1 MLKTLHIKNIALI
14 TDVTVELLD
23 GLNILSGE
31 TGAGKSIVIDS
42 LNFVLGERADKG
54 LIRFGEDKAQVE
66 AVFENYLTP
75 NVGAFLDSQG
85 IEAEEVLI
93 LRRKMTVSGKNE
105 CRING
110 NLVTLSVLKGL
121 TELLCDIH
129 GQHEHQ
135 SLLKTDN
142 HLLLL
147 DAYGG
152 DKIAS
157 QKAKVAKIYSE
168 LKAYEK
174 QLSAFGADDDRER
187 RLDILSYQ
195 IEEIEKANLSDPE
208 EEDNLLAERKKF
220 RNAEKITSG
229 LEESRQILDGYEQ
242 RSVIADL
249 NTAKQLL
256 AQISDYDDEIKEI
269 VGRIESAKIE
279 LRDVSDTL
287 EQLLDSNAFDER
299 RLEWIENRLS
309 VIRQVKKKY
318 GATISDVTEFYDK
331 IKAEH
336 DMLANSAE
344 LVEELKENIAMA
356 SSKLEAECEK
366 LSELRKS
373 FAKKFEKD
381 IFGELKDLGMGSSTF
396 KVDFKPTAP
405 ASSGSDKVEFLISP
419 NVGEPLKELAKIISG
434 GEMSRFM
441 LALKNITARLDDIGT
456 MVFDEIDTGISGNIA
471 QVVAEKLYNIA
482 YDRQVIAVTH
492 LPQLASMADTHYLIE
507 KTVSGGK
514 TSTNLKLLSG
524 DDEIREIARLVGGK
538 EYSDYAALHAT
549 EMKKH
554 ALAYKENRK
563 KQA

>member
-93 LRRKMTVSGKNE
+93 LRRQMTVSGKNE

-174 QLSAFGADDDRER
+174 QLSAFGADGDRER
-187 RLDILSYQ
+187 RLDILAYQ

-287 EQLLDSNAFDER
+287 EQLLGSNAFDER

-538 EYSDYAALHAT
+538 EYSDYAALHAI

>member
-93 LRRKMTVSGKNE
+93 LRRQMTVSGKNE

-157 QKAKVAKIYSE
+157 QKSKVAKIYSE

-256 AQISDYDDEIKEI
+256 TQISDYDDEIKEI

-344 LVEELKENIAMA
+344 LVEELKENIEKT

-381 IFGELKDLGMGSSTF
+381 IFGELKDLGMGNSTF

-524 DDEIREIARLVGGK
+524 DDEIRELARLAGGK

>member
-93 LRRKMTVSGKNE
+93 LRRQMTVSGKNE

-152 DKIAS
+152 DKIAA
-157 QKAKVAKIYSE
+157 QKLKVAKIYSE

-174 QLSAFGADDDRER
+174 QLSAFGADGDRER
-187 RLDILSYQ
+187 RLDILAYQ

-256 AQISDYDDEIKEI
+256 TQISDYDDEIKEI

-287 EQLLDSNAFDER
+287 EQLLDSNAFDDR

-344 LVEELKENIAMA
+344 LVEELKENIEKTSA
-356 SSKLEAECEK
+356 KLEAECEK

-381 IFGELKDLGMGSSTF
+381 IFGELKDLGMGNSTF

-507 KTVSGGK
+507 KTVSEGK

-524 DDEIREIARLVGGK
+524 DDEIRELARLVGGK
-538 EYSDYAALHAT
+538 EYSDYAVLHAT

>member
-93 LRRKMTVSGKNE
+93 FRRQMTVSGKNE

-157 QKAKVAKIYSE
+157 QKSKVAKIYSE

-174 QLSAFGADDDRER
+174 QLSAFGADGDRER
-187 RLDILSYQ
+187 RLDILAYQ

-344 LVEELKENIAMA
+344 LVEELKENIEKT

-524 DDEIREIARLVGGK
+524 DDEIRELARLVGGK
-538 EYSDYAALHAT
+538 EYSDYAALHAI

>member
-93 LRRKMTVSGKNE
+93 LRRQMTVSGKNE

-287 EQLLDSNAFDER
+287 EQLLGSNAFDER

-381 IFGELKDLGMGSSTF
+381 IFGELKDLGMGNSTF

-524 DDEIREIARLVGGK
+524 DDEIREIARLVGGN

>member
-1 MLKTLHIKNIALI
+1 MLRTLHIKNIALI
-14 TDVTVELLD
+14 SDVVVELRD

-66 AVFENYLTP
+66 AVFENYLTAGVE
-75 NVGAFLDSQG
+75 NFLSEQG
-85 IEAEEVLI
+85 IDVEEVLI
-93 LRRKMTVSGKNE
+93 LSRRMTTAGKNE

-110 NLVTLSVLKGL
+110 NLVTLSTLKGL

-152 DKIAS
+152 EKIAS
-157 QKAKVAKIYSE
+157 EKSKVSKLFYE
-168 LKAYEK
+168 LKSYEK
-174 QLSAFGADDDRER
+174 QLSSFGEDDDRAR
-187 RLDILSYQ
+187 KLDILAYQ
-195 IEEIEKANLSDPE
+195 IEEIEKANLSDPD

-229 LEESRQILDGYEQ
+229 LQEAHRILDGYEQ

-249 NTAKQLL
+249 NTARQLL
-256 AQISDYDDEIKEI
+256 SQIFDYDDEISDITE
-269 VGRIESAKIE
+269 RIESAKIE

-287 EQLLDSNAFDER
+287 ESLLNSNSFDER
-299 RLEWIENRLS
+299 RLEWIESRLS
-309 VIRQVKKKY
+309 VIRQMKKKY
-318 GATISDVTEFYDK
+318 GADISEITEFYEQ

-336 DMLANSAE
+336 YKLANSSE
-344 LVEELKENIAMA
+344 LVSALKENI
-356 SSKLEAECEK
+356 SVTSNKLAAECEK
-366 LSELRKS
+366 LSELRQK
-373 FAKKFEKD
+373 FAVKFEKD
-381 IFGELKDLGMGSSTF
+381 IYGELKDLGMGSSTF
-396 KVDFKPTAP
+396 KVDFKTVMPTATG
-405 ASSGSDKVEFLISP
+405 ADKVEFLISP

-507 KTVSGGK
+507 KTVSDGK
-514 TSTNLKLLSG
+514 TSTNLKLLES
-524 DDEIREIARLVGGK
+524 DDEIKELARLVGGK
-538 EYSDYAALHAT
+538 EYSDYAVLHAT

-554 ALAYKENRK
+554 ALSYKQNLK
-563 KQA
+563 NKA